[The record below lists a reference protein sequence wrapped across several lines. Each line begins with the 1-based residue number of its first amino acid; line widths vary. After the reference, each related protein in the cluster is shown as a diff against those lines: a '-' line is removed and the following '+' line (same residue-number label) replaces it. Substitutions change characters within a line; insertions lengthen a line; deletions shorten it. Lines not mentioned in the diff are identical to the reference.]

1 MHTARFLVFAL
12 GLALL
17 ISPATVLA
25 EGDAD
30 AGKEVFE
37 QCGVCHHADKTD
49 KKMGPGLKGLFKKDK
64 MANGNAPTEENVL
77 KVINEGGNGMPAY
90 EELLSKEEVENL
102 MAYLKT
108 L

>member
-1 MHTARFLVFAL
+1 MITARFLVFVI

-17 ISPATVLA
+17 ASPVALMA

-37 QCGVCHHADKTD
+37 QCGVCHHADKAD
-49 KKMGPGLKGLFKKDK
+49 KKLGPGLKGLYQKEK
-64 MANGNAPTEENVL
+64 MENGNPPTDENVL
-77 KVINEGGNGMPAY
+77 KVIHEGGNGMPAY
-90 EELLSKEEVENL
+90 EELLSKEEIQNL